1 MGNQPNEAMNNREK
15 LNLMDKVMRE
25 LEDLKN
31 SQVAL
36 INKAAK
42 LQVDNMEL
50 NDQELDS
57 KLGDIHNQLSE
68 SLDTITE
75 VQIHFEERRDK
86 FESDHGLGDVP
97 ADEG

>member
-1 MGNQPNEAMNNREK
+1 MNNREK
-15 LNLMDKVMRE
+15 LELMDKVMRE
-25 LEDLKN
+25 LADLKN

-50 NDQELDS
+50 NDQELDE
-57 KLGDIHNQLSE
+57 KLGEIHNQLSE

-75 VQIHFEERRDK
+75 VEIHFEERRDK
-86 FESDHGLGDVP
+86 FESDHGLAESPEDQ
-97 ADEG
+97 E

>member
-1 MGNQPNEAMNNREK
+1 MNNREK
-15 LNLMDKVMRE
+15 LDLMDKVLRE

-50 NDQELDS
+50 NDRELDE
-57 KLGDIHNQLSE
+57 KLGDVHNELSGN
-68 SLDTITE
+68 LDLMTE

-86 FESDHGLGDVP
+86 FEVDNGLAETPEDT
-97 ADEG
+97 E

>member
-1 MGNQPNEAMNNREK
+1 MNNREK
-15 LNLMDKVMRE
+15 LELMDKVLRE

-42 LQVDNMEL
+42 LQVDNMDL
-50 NDQELDS
+50 NDQELDE
-57 KLGDIHNQLSE
+57 KLGDVHNQLSG
-68 SLDTITE
+68 SLDLITE

-86 FESDHGLGDVP
+86 FESEHGLGETP
-97 ADEG
+97 EPGEE